1 MQFDWLEFNV
11 PFQHE
16 YGFIRDEEF
25 DANGAVCFPVCFS
38 NSSVAFWLTC
48 TDFQHDSTP
57 YCCHSCCFRA
67 TTILL

>member
-38 NSSVAFWLTC
+38 NSSVAF
-48 TDFQHDSTP
+48 
-57 YCCHSCCFRA
+57 
-67 TTILL
+67 